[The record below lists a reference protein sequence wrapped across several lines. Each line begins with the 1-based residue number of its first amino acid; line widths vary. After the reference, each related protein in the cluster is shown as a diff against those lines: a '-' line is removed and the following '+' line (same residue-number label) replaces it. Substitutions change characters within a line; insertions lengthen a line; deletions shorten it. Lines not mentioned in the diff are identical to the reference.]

1 MSVTRFVGLL
11 FKGAAMGAANVI
23 PGVSGGT
30 IALITGIYPD
40 LIGTLKSVGWK
51 AVKLFAGG
59 DFRKW
64 FDHLNGSF
72 ACAVGLGVAASVFTF
87 ANVLEQLLANHE
99 TLMMAFFFGLILASI
114 VLVGRQVPKW
124 NPLTILALLAGIAGA
139 AAILLVKPLVQNPA
153 PAYLFLCGVVAMCS
167 MILPGISGSFI
178 LILMGN
184 YGLILKATSNV
195 RDFDSSLP
203 ILLPFAAGCAV
214 GLLGFARVLSY
225 ILEKFKAATLA
236 VLTGFVIGSLGVI
249 WPWKITLEKMVGE
262 KTVVTGYT
270 WQLPAVDKP
279 FLLAMLLMLAGAGL
293 VLLLDKIAGTKKS
306 EKDTKK

>member
-1 MSVTRFVGLL
+1 
-11 FKGAAMGAANVI
+11 
-23 PGVSGGT
+23 
-30 IALITGIYPD
+30 
-40 LIGTLKSVGWK
+40 
-51 AVKLFAGG
+51 
-59 DFRKW
+59 
-64 FDHLNGSF
+64 
-72 ACAVGLGVAASVFTF
+72 VGLGVAASVFTF

-99 TLMMAFFFGLILASI
+99 TLTMAFFFGLILASI

-124 NPLTILALLAGIAGA
+124 NPLTILALLVGIAGA
-139 AAILLVKPLVQNPA
+139 AAILLVKPLVQNPD
-153 PAYLFLCGVVAMCS
+153 PFFLFLCGVVAMCS

-184 YGLILKATSNV
+184 YTLILKAASNV

-214 GLLGFARVLSY
+214 GLLGFARMLSF

-249 WPWKITLEKMVGE
+249 WPWKFTLEKTVGE

-270 WQLPAVDKP
+270 WQLPAADNDL
-279 FLLAMLLMLAGAGL
+279 LLAVLLMLAGAGL
-293 VLLLDKIAGTKKS
+293 VLLLDKIAGDKETKK
-306 EKDTKK
+306 

>member
-1 MSVTRFVGLL
+1 MSATRFVGLL

-30 IALITGIYPD
+30 IALITGIYAD

-51 AVKLFAGG
+51 AVKLFAAG

-64 FDHLNGSF
+64 FDYLNGSF

-87 ANVLEQLLANHE
+87 ANVLEQLLVNHE

-124 NPLTILALLAGIAGA
+124 NPVTILALLAGIAVA

-184 YGLILKATSNV
+184 YGLILKATGNV

-203 ILLPFAAGCAV
+203 ILLPFAAGCTV

-249 WPWKITLEKMVGE
+249 WPWKITLEKMLGE
-262 KTVVTGYT
+262 KTIVTGYT
-270 WQLPAVDKP
+270 WQLPAFDKP

-293 VLLLDKIAGTKKS
+293 VLLLDKIANTKKTK
-306 EKDTKK
+306 KDTKK

>member
-1 MSVTRFVGLL
+1 
-11 FKGAAMGAANVI
+11 MGAANVI

-30 IALITGIYPD
+30 IALITGIYAD
-40 LIGTLKSVGWK
+40 LIDTLKSVGWK
-51 AVKLFAGG
+51 AVKLFAAG

-64 FDHLNGSF
+64 FNHLNGPF

-87 ANVLEQLLANHE
+87 ATVLEQLLVHHE
-99 TLMMAFFFGLILASI
+99 TLTMAFFFGLILASI

-139 AAILLVKPLVQNPA
+139 AAILMVKPLVQNPA

-203 ILLPFAAGCAV
+203 VLLPFAAGCAV
-214 GLLGFARVLSY
+214 GLLGFARVISY
-225 ILEKFKAATLA
+225 ILEKFKTTTLA

-249 WPWKITLEKMVGE
+249 WPWKITLEKMVGN
-262 KTVVTGYT
+262 KPVVTAYT

>member
-1 MSVTRFVGLL
+1 MSVTRFIGLL

-40 LIGTLKSVGWK
+40 LIDTLKSVGWK
-51 AVKLFAGG
+51 AVKLFAAGN
-59 DFRKW
+59 FREW
-64 FDHLNGSF
+64 FHHLNGSF
-72 ACAVGLGVAASVFTF
+72 ACSVGLGVVASVFIF

-99 TLMMAFFFGLILASI
+99 TLMIAFFYGLILASV

-124 NPLTILALLAGIAGA
+124 NPLTILALLVGIAGA
-139 AAILLVKPLVQNPA
+139 ATILLVKPLVQNSA
-153 PAYLFLCGVVAMCS
+153 PAYLVLCGVVAMCS

-184 YGLILKATSNV
+184 YALILKATSNV

-214 GLLGFARVLSY
+214 GLFGFARVLSY

-262 KTVVTGYT
+262 KIVVTGYT

-279 FLLAMLLMLAGAGL
+279 FALAMLLMLAGVGL
-293 VLLLDKIAGTKKS
+293 VLLLDKIAGTKRSK
-306 EKDTKK
+306 KDTNK

>member
-1 MSVTRFVGLL
+1 MTVTRFLGLV

-30 IALITGIYPD
+30 IALITGIYAD
-40 LIGTLKSVGWK
+40 LIDTLKSVGWK
-51 AVKLFAGG
+51 AVKLFAAG

-64 FDHLNGSF
+64 FDHLNGPF
-72 ACAVGLGVAASVFTF
+72 ACAVGIGVAASIFTF
-87 ANVLEQLLANHE
+87 ANVLEQLLDNHE
-99 TLMMAFFFGLILASI
+99 TLTMAFFFGLILA
-114 VLVGRQVPKW
+114 GRQVPKW
-124 NPLTILALLAGIAGA
+124 NPLTIFALLLGIAGA
-139 AAILLVKPLVQNPA
+139 AAILLVKPLGQNPA

-184 YGLILKATSNV
+184 YALILKATSNV

-203 ILLPFAAGCAV
+203 VLLPFAAGCAV

-249 WPWKITLEKMVGE
+249 WPWKSTLKETVGE

-270 WQLPAVDKP
+270 WQLPAADKP
-279 FLLAMLLMLAGAGL
+279 FLLAVLLMLAGAGL
-293 VLLLDKIAGTKKS
+293 VLLLDKISVNKKT
-306 EKDTKK
+306 EK